1 MGCVVSTESEASGHL
16 MLAPSVAMRPE
27 VFGALLY
34 DYGSRRLSFI
44 KDSDLASLVGCLD
57 GHTTLESARARSGVP
72 EHRASELLQALAS
85 LEARGTLV
93 RHVQDA

>member
-1 MGCVVSTESEASGHL
+1 MSTEADRSGHL

-27 VFGALLY
+27 GFGALLY
-34 DYGSRRLSFI
+34 DYNSRRLTFI

-57 GHTTLESARARSGVP
+57 GHSTLESARSRSGVP
-72 EHRASELLQALAS
+72 EHREPELLQALAT

-93 RHVQDA
+93 RKARDD